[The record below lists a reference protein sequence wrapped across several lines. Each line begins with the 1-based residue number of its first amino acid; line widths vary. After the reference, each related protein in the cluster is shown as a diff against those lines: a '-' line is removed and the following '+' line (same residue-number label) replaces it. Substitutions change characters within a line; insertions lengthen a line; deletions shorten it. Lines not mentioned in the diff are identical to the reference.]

1 MQIKLVYPLLLILV
15 FSCNKKDD
23 RFTKEVPDLQ
33 ETITVNNVSEKYY
46 DSSVNNQSL
55 VNSYPDFFNNIPDSI
70 LTSRRADSI
79 SLVLN
84 KAVEKEFN
92 NKSLV
97 DSLNSVFK
105 YVKYYYPD
113 FVPPTVYTFT
123 GELPYMNPV
132 AYWRQSNDMV
142 IGPDWF
148 LGKNYPIYEQMGIP
162 AYLRENMQPKYFKVA
177 IAESIAK
184 QYIPIDITKRKFVER
199 MIYAGKVLIATQ
211 AFLPDKSPQTIIGYT
226 PEQWQWSKEN
236 EVNVYIY
243 FTEQE
248 YLFSED
254 KKLSERFIEPAPFS
268 KFFSDNDK
276 ETPGKIGAWVGMQI
290 CNAYLEKH
298 PDVDLVTFLN
308 DTNYLKIFNES
319 KYKPTK

>member
-15 FSCNKKDD
+15 ISCNKKDG

-33 ETITVNNVSEKYY
+33 GNITINNVSDKYY
-46 DSSVNNQSL
+46 NSSVSNQSL
-55 VNSYPDFFNNIPDSI
+55 IKSYPDFFNNIPDSI

-79 SLVLN
+79 SGVLN
-84 KAVEKEFN
+84 KAVNKEFN
-92 NKSLV
+92 NKSLE
-97 DSLNSVFK
+97 DSLNSIFK
-105 YVKYYYPD
+105 YVKYYYPN
-113 FVPPTVYTFT
+113 FESPTIYTFT
-123 GELPYMNPV
+123 GELPYLNPV

-142 IGPDWF
+142 IGLDWF
-148 LGKNYPIYEQMGIP
+148 LGKDYSIYEQMGIP
-162 AYLRENMQPKYFKVA
+162 AYLRNNMQPKYFKVA

-184 QYIPIDITKRKFVER
+184 QYVPIDITKRKFIER
-199 MIYAGKVLIATQ
+199 IIYSGKVLTAIQ
-211 AFLPDKSPQTIIGYT
+211 AFLPEKSPQTIIGYT
-226 PEQWQWSKEN
+226 PEQLQWSKDN
-236 EVNVYIY
+236 EANIYIY

-268 KFFSDNDK
+268 KFFSDSDK
-276 ETPGKIGAWVGMQI
+276 ESPGKIGAWIGWQI

-298 PDVDLVTFLN
+298 PEVDLITFLN